1 MMQINGRI
9 TTVHRNAE
17 CVAPALAPDN
27 LTSMTTTAEGN
38 HVITVL
44 TGTQLRSVIASVDDY
59 LMNLAIAEDNCSSF
73 SQLSAVPLPNNDRKT
88 RTNTGG
94 KNTVA
99 VKKSSGRNSSR

>member
-9 TTVHRNAE
+9 TTVHRNAG

-38 HVITVL
+38 LVITVL

-59 LMNLAIAEDNCSSF
+59 LMNLAIAEDNCSFF
-73 SQLSAVPLPNNDRKT
+73 SQLSVDPLPNSDR
-88 RTNTGG
+88 NTPANTAG
-94 KNTVA
+94 KKMDV
-99 VKKSSGRNSSR
+99 VKKSSRRNSSR